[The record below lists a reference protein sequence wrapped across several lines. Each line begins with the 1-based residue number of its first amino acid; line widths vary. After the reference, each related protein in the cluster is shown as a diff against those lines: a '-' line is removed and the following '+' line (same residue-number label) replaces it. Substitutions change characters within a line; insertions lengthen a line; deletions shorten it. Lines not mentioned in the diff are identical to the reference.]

1 MKRSVDAA
9 RISRARC
16 AQHWPVLD
24 VHSLSLSRFA
34 VAQWRLEPNGLI
46 GEERD
51 HNADRLLSLSLSL
64 QWGVWGHA
72 ELSAPWTASQC
83 AVSLHRCCFR
93 AVSKQSRARR
103 LMPFLV
109 TALWYCSVCC
119 SAPPHCNWTRQGPS
133 TSWYYLQHTIKM
145 SDDPGLFPQRK
156 ARTFR
161 Q

>member
-24 VHSLSLSRFA
+24 VHSLSLSHFA

-64 QWGVWGHA
+64 CSGESGDTLNFQHHGQRHNVPS
-72 ELSAPWTASQC
+72 LCIS
-83 AVSLHRCCFR
+83 AVS
-93 AVSKQSRARR
+93 
-103 LMPFLV
+103 
-109 TALWYCSVCC
+109 
-119 SAPPHCNWTRQGPS
+119 GPC
-133 TSWYYLQHTIKM
+133 
-145 SDDPGLFPQRK
+145 PNK
-156 ARTFR
+156 AERGV
-161 Q
+161 